1 MNSFLIQ
8 EKQIA
13 VRAIKII
20 EILRQATKGMPESMS
35 SIIVN
40 NYGRDPFLI
49 LIGCL
54 LSLRARDIVTTPIC
68 IELFKKAK
76 TPKEILKI
84 PIKEL
89 EILFHSIGFYKKK
102 AKLVHDVSKEIIER
116 FNNKVPSTK
125 EELLSI
131 SGVGPKTAN
140 LVLAEGFNI
149 PAICV
154 DTHVH
159 RISNRLGLVKTKTP
173 EQTEIAL
180 QKVLPKEHWSE
191 WNKLMVMWGQNICVP
206 ISPFCSKCA
215 IYNLC
220 PRIGVKSQR

>member
-1 MNSFLIQ
+1 LNSFLIQ
-8 EKQIA
+8 EKQIS

-20 EILRQATKGMPESMS
+20 EILHRATKGMPKPMATV
-35 SIIVN
+35 IID

-49 LIGCL
+49 LISCL
-54 LSLRARDIVTTPIC
+54 LSLRARDVVTTPIC
-68 IELFKKAK
+68 IELFNQAK
-76 TPKEILKI
+76 TPKEILNI
-84 PIKEL
+84 PIKKLEL
-89 EILFHSIGFYKKK
+89 LFHSIGFYKKK
-102 AKLVHDVSKEIIER
+102 AKLVHDVSKEIIEK

-220 PRIGVKSQR
+220 PRIGVKNQR